1 MQGAINPMK
10 KVNVLMIC
18 MGNICRSPLAEGTF
32 KTLVAEKG
40 LSDHIHVESAG
51 THFYHVGNL
60 PDSRS
65 INVARE
71 HDIDITDQRSQ
82 QLCAEDFEA
91 YDYLM
96 VMDKRNLRDGAS
108 LAPNADAV
116 KKLQLFLDFSREPLS
131 TMEVP
136 DPYHDDNG
144 FEHVFQLVSAAS
156 RGLLDHILENDLQ
169 DIQDV

>member
-1 MQGAINPMK
+1 MK
-10 KVNVLMIC
+10 KVRVLMIC

-40 LSDHIHVESAG
+40 LSDQIDVESAG

-65 INVARE
+65 IEVAKTHE
-71 HDIDITDQRSQ
+71 IDITDQRSA
-82 QLCAEDFEA
+82 QLCADDFIT

-108 LAPNADAV
+108 LAPSPEAAE
-116 KKLQLFLDFSREPLS
+116 KLQLFLDFSREALPV
-131 TMEVP
+131 MEVP

-144 FEHVFQLVSAAS
+144 FEHVFQLVSSAS
-156 RGLLDHILENDLQ
+156 RGLLEHILENDLK
-169 DIQDV
+169 DA